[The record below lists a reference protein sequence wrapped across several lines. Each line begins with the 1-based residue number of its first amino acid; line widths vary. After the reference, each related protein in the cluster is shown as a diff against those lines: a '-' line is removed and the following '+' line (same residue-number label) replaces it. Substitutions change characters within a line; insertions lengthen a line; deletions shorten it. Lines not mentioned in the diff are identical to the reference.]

1 MSHSIWP
8 DGDRTQELL
17 AGARGGDPAAING
30 LLDRHRDS
38 LKRMIAMR
46 LDQKIMRRIDVSDVV
61 QDVLVEV
68 NRRLQDYLANPVMAF
83 HLWVRQIAKD
93 RIIDAHRRHRVS
105 GKRSVDREQPLAQA
119 ATPDQSTI
127 ELAAHLRDPEL
138 TPAAAAVQ
146 HELALHIQAAIELL
160 DERDRDIILMRHY
173 EQLSNQEIAIA
184 LDITEPAASMRY
196 LRALQRL
203 RGKLAAAGQ

>member
-1 MSHSIWP
+1 M
-8 DGDRTQELL
+8 
-17 AGARGGDPAAING
+17 
-30 LLDRHRDS
+30 
-38 LKRMIAMR
+38 
-46 LDQKIMRRIDVSDVV
+46 SDVIDMSQAVNAV
-61 QDVLVEV
+61 Q
-68 NRRLQDYLANPVMAF
+68 RKYPDYYRN
-83 HLWVRQIAKD
+83 
-93 RIIDAHRRHRVS
+93 
-105 GKRSVDREQPLAQA
+105 AQA
-119 ATPDQSTI
+119 HIEMCDLWGGVSCNPCGVIEASERITI

-173 EQLSNQEIAIA
+173 EQLSNQEIAVA
-184 LDITEPAASMRY
+184 LEITEPAASMRY